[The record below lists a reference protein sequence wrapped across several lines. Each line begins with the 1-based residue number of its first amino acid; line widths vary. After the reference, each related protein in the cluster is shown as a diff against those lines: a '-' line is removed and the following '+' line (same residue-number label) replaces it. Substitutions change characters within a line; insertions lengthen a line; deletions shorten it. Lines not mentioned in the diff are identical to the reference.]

1 MTPAGTKGPH
11 SRMAVFWN
19 QLMKRDQK
27 CGLCLMAGLPPE
39 VGEKSWFD
47 LQGFESEKVLT
58 AIRSA
63 GMVCQTIHD
72 DSGVAA

>member
-1 MTPAGTKGPH
+1 MSTGTRSPH

-19 QLMKRDQK
+19 QLMGRDQRS
-27 CGLCLMAGLPPE
+27 GLCLMAGLSPE
-39 VGEKSWFD
+39 VSEKGWYD
-47 LQGFESEKVLT
+47 LQGFESEKLLG

-72 DSGVAA
+72 DAGMAA